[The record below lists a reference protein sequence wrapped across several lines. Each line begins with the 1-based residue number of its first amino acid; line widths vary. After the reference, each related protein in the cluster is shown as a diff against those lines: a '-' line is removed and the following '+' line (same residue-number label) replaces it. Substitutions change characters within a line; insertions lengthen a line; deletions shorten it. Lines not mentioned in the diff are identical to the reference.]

1 MALTVDLYTFDK
13 PKNSTKLPTG
23 TPQTL
28 SCVLKDSCSILD
40 PALEIQTLTTP
51 QGFNYAY
58 IPSFNRY
65 YFINDWTYE
74 RGLWTAHLTVDP
86 LASWKS
92 YIGSRQYVVRA
103 YQTDAG
109 LPAKNELIID
119 NAYIAQASN
128 VISQYAQTASPYVSD
143 LDNGTYIIGIINND
157 PDSTGAVSYY
167 AMSQTSFGALRNYLT
182 SETNW
187 SSLDTVFQ
195 AAMKY
200 SFDPFRY
207 IVSALYLPF
216 SMSELPIG
224 DTAMPA
230 LRLGWWTTPTIPG
243 FTCYDL
249 NSQPIFTKTGSMGI
263 PKHPDAPAYGR
274 YLNLNPYS
282 RYMMI
287 FRPFGEQA
295 LDATYLSDVN
305 GTDPST
311 LYWTMKV
318 DCITGVGILEVFN
331 SQTAQNV
338 DSPFQTFRASVGTPV
353 QMAQITQDL
362 IGSAMNIVTTVVSAA
377 NAVAGAAVAG
387 AGAVATGGVASAA
400 AASMLIGGGVS
411 IIQGAYQAFQCA
423 LPQMSS
429 QGSNGSYVE
438 YAYTPHIFAQHYRIT
453 TPDPEHFGYPFY
465 RAVNVSS
472 LRGYVQCAN
481 VELQAP
487 CTAQEASDIK
497 SLMEAGFYYE

>member
-1 MALTVDLYTFDK
+1 MAISIDLYTFSK
-13 PKNSTKLPTG
+13 AKNSTKLPTG
-23 TPQTL
+23 THTTL
-28 SCVLKDSCSILD
+28 SCVLKDDCSVLNPIIELQSLTS
-40 PALEIQTLTTP
+40 PQTY
-51 QGFNYAY
+51 NYAY
-58 IPSFNRY
+58 LAIFNRY
-65 YFINDWTYE
+65 YFVDDWSYNK
-74 RGLWTAHLTVDP
+74 GIWSAHLAVDP

-92 YIGSRQYVVRA
+92 YIGSSQYVVRA
-103 YQTDAG
+103 YQTEAG
-109 LPAKNELIID
+109 LPAKNELIVD

-128 VISQYAQTASPYVSD
+128 VISQYAVSTSPYVSN
-143 LDNGTYIIGIINND
+143 LSSGTYIIGIINND

-167 AMSQTSFGALRNYLT
+167 AMTQASFGALRQYLT
-182 SETNW
+182 DETNW

-207 IVSALYLPF
+207 IVSALYVPF
-216 SMSELPIG
+216 ALSELPIG
-224 DTAMPA
+224 NTAMPA
-230 LRLGWWTTPTIPG
+230 LRLGWWTTPPITG
-243 FTCYDL
+243 FICYSL
-249 NSQPIFTKTGSMGI
+249 QSSPIFTKTGSLGI
-263 PKHPDAPAYGR
+263 PKHPDATAYGR

-282 RYMMI
+282 RYTMI
-287 FRPFGEQA
+287 FRPFGEHA

-305 GTDPST
+305 GTDPTT

-362 IGSAMNIVTTVVSAA
+362 IGTAVNVVSTVVSAA
-377 NAVAGAAVAG
+377 NAVAGAVVAG
-387 AGAVATGGVASAA
+387 AATAATGGAASAA
-400 AASMLIGGGVS
+400 AAPMLISGGVS
-411 IIQGAYQAFQCA
+411 VINGAYQAFQCA

-438 YAYTPHIFAQHYRIT
+438 YAYTPHIFAQHFRIT

-465 RAVNVSS
+465 REVNVGQ

-487 CTAQEASDIK
+487 CTAQEANDIK
-497 SLMEAGFYYE
+497 SFMEAGFYYE